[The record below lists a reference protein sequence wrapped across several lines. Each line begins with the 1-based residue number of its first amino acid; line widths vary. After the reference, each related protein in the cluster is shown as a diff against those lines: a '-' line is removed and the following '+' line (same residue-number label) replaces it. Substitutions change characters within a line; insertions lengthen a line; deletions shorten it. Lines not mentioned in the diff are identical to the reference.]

1 MKDKP
6 AFNTEQQHKDKYIV
20 RTKEFELLME
30 RQAENTGDSVQHLL
44 IVGPR
49 GIGKTT
55 LALRVATEVRTNPAL
70 QSDWHPV
77 VYGEESYN
85 VASAGEFWL
94 EALFHIGERS
104 ADPRWQGIHDD
115 LLKEQDDKRLHDRA
129 LAQLL
134 DYADHLGKRL
144 VLVVENLGMILEQLR
159 DPDDA
164 WTLRRTL
171 QQEPRITLLATA
183 TARVGITENQKDAFF
198 GFFAIQDLK
207 PLAGDE
213 TQALWEQAGKRAM
226 APNHIRP
233 ITILTGGN
241 PRLVRILAEF
251 AADTSFRH
259 LMENLLQLVDEH
271 TEYFKYHLDA
281 LAPQER
287 KVFAAL
293 ADIWD
298 PAPAKRVAETT
309 RLSVSLVSS
318 VLRRLETRGAVVV
331 VGQQG
336 RTKIYQL
343 AERMYNIYHLMRRR
357 GQASARVRAVV
368 RFMVQFYESD
378 IDSLIGAVQHMAS
391 EVGELSESARPL
403 HYLAYQAVLDLVEED
418 EVRYR
423 IQDAT
428 EQIIEGYPDCPPE
441 LRSYLSSLR
450 SDRSQKAEAS
460 IEMLE
465 AAFPALVRQVNQLV
479 AEGRQS
485 EAISLIDNSGK
496 RYKSYA
502 PWWVIV
508 GAAMMRLGQYD
519 NAVLAFD
526 NALEITPDWP
536 QLWEGRGL
544 SLAMQGRHE
553 ESTKMLGRLET
564 SSTRSSTL
572 VVRMM
577 EFARLGDADHALFDL
592 ANLLDR
598 SDYIPSTED
607 NLTYLI
613 IDVAAR
619 VGFEVVA
626 EVIENS
632 TKAVDLEAISV
643 ALRLETGSSL
653 QVAQEI
659 SSVAEDLRLILRA
672 VRTKYKAEPV
682 RLLTE

>member
-1 MKDKP
+1 MSVRTMKYNP
-6 AFNTEQQHKDKYIV
+6 AFLTDQQRIDSFVV
-20 RTKEFELLME
+20 RTTEFELLME
-30 RQAENTGDSVQHLL
+30 RLIENTGDSVQHLL

-171 QQEPRITLLATA
+171 QEEPRIMLLATA

-198 GFFAIQDLK
+198 GFFAVQDLK

-309 RLSVSLVSS
+309 RLSVNLVSS
-318 VLRRLETRGAVVV
+318 VLRRLEARGAVVV

-378 IDSLIGAVQHMAS
+378 IDSLIEAVRHMAS
-391 EVGELSESARPL
+391 EVGELPEAARSQ
-403 HYLAYQAVLDLVEED
+403 HYLAYQAVLDLVKED

-423 IQDAT
+423 IQDET
-428 EQIIEGYPDCPPE
+428 EEIIEGYPDCPPE
-441 LRSYLSSLR
+441 LRSYLDDLRALR
-450 SDRSQKAEAS
+450 SSAADEKYDRL
-460 IEMLE
+460 M
-465 AAFPALVRQVNQLV
+465 
-479 AEGRQS
+479 
-485 EAISLIDNSGK
+485 
-496 RYKSYA
+496 
-502 PWWVIV
+502 
-508 GAAMMRLGQYD
+508 
-519 NAVLAFD
+519 AVLANNDVFK
-526 NALEITPDWP
+526 
-536 QLWEGRGL
+536 QL
-544 SLAMQGRHE
+544 LAEPESQGQFLAQLVILLYVCVKTEEYETAFEVFE
-553 ESTKMLGRLET
+553 ESIAFQT
-564 SSTRSSTL
+564 
-572 VVRMM
+572 
-577 EFARLGDADHALFDL
+577 FDL
-592 ANLLDR
+592 SKPEAAALIFAVTLLATLDAQR
-598 SDYIPSTED
+598 LHDILVTSKSSEILGYE
-607 NLTYLI
+607 I
-613 IDVAAR
+613 IVTALK
-619 VGFEVVA
+619 
-626 EVIENS
+626 IELGQD
-632 TKAVDLEAISV
+632 TH
-643 ALRLETGSSL
+643 
-653 QVAQEI
+653 VAQEI
-659 SSVAEDLRLILRA
+659 RELARDVQKGIQK
-672 VRTKYKAEPV
+672 VRQIFENSWVLKHPN
-682 RLLTE
+682 